1 MLCSF
6 HPPLKSSLSV
16 GCVNEHMMLEL
27 WGYLRRMGR
36 ELGGGTAME
45 YAFVVALIS
54 IAAVGSFT
62 YFANEMNE
70 LYEYVNSA
78 FITAQN

>member
-1 MLCSF
+1 
-6 HPPLKSSLSV
+6 
-16 GCVNEHMMLEL
+16 
-27 WGYLRRMGR
+27 
-36 ELGGGTAME
+36 ME

-70 LYEYVNSA
+70 LYAYVNSA
-78 FITAQN
+78 FVSAQN

>member
-1 MLCSF
+1 
-6 HPPLKSSLSV
+6 
-16 GCVNEHMMLEL
+16 
-27 WGYLRRMGR
+27 
-36 ELGGGTAME
+36 ME

-70 LYEYVNSA
+70 LYAYVNSA
-78 FITAQN
+78 FVAAQN

>member
-1 MLCSF
+1 
-6 HPPLKSSLSV
+6 
-16 GCVNEHMMLEL
+16 MMHEL
-27 WGYLRRMGR
+27 WGYLRRLER
-36 ELGGGTAME
+36 ERDGGTAME

-70 LYEYVNSA
+70 LYAYVNSA
-78 FITAQN
+78 FVSAQN

>member
-1 MLCSF
+1 
-6 HPPLKSSLSV
+6 
-16 GCVNEHMMLEL
+16 MMLKL
-27 WGYLRRMGR
+27 WGYARALGR
-36 ELGGGTAME
+36 DRDGGTAME

-70 LYEYVNSA
+70 LYAYVNSA
-78 FITAQN
+78 FIAAQN

>member
-1 MLCSF
+1 MNG
-6 HPPLKSSLSV
+6 P
-16 GCVNEHMMLEL
+16 MMHEL
-27 WGYLRRMGR
+27 WGYLRRLER
-36 ELGGGTAME
+36 ERGGGTAME

-70 LYEYVNSA
+70 LYAYVNSA
-78 FITAQN
+78 FVGAQN

>member
-1 MLCSF
+1 MASF
-6 HPPLKSSLSV
+6 SPLVKASLIAD
-16 GCVNEHMMLEL
+16 CVNGGMMFKL
-27 WGYLRRMGR
+27 WGQLR
-36 ELGGGTAME
+36 ELARKREGGTAME

-70 LYEYVNSA
+70 LYDYVNSA
-78 FITAQN
+78 FIAAQR

>member
-1 MLCSF
+1 
-6 HPPLKSSLSV
+6 
-16 GCVNEHMMLEL
+16 
-27 WGYLRRMGR
+27 MGR